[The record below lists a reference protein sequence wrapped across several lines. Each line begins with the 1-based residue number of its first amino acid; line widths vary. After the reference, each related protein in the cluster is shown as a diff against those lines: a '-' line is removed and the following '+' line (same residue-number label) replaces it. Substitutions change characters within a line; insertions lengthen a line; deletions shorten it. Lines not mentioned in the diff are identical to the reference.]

1 MGRMGQDY
9 QYPIDAWLQD
19 LEMELS
25 NAGEH
30 KKRVEFCRRILEMLD
45 WSFDDASNFKS
56 AIGEDDFA
64 QPIQQPIVKEKK
76 VYPNGP
82 CPCGRG
88 KKYKKCCG
96 RKK

>member
-56 AIGEDDFA
+56 AIGEELYA
-64 QPIQQPIVKEKK
+64 EGK
-76 VYPNGP
+76 VEQ
-82 CPCGRG
+82 
-88 KKYKKCCG
+88 G
-96 RKK
+96 RKRNSIMTYMMILHNRFSSQL

>member
-45 WSFDDASNFKS
+45 WSFDDANNFKS
-56 AIGEDDFA
+56 AIGEELYA
-64 QPIQQPIVKEKK
+64 EGK
-76 VYPNGP
+76 VEQ
-82 CPCGRG
+82 
-88 KKYKKCCG
+88 G
-96 RKK
+96 RKRNSIMTYMMILHSRFSSQL

>member
-9 QYPIDAWLQD
+9 QYSIDAWLQD

-56 AIGEDDFA
+56 AIGEELYA
-64 QPIQQPIVKEKK
+64 EGK
-76 VYPNGP
+76 VEQ
-82 CPCGRG
+82 
-88 KKYKKCCG
+88 G
-96 RKK
+96 RKRNSIMTYMMILHSRFSSQL

>member
-1 MGRMGQDY
+1 MESQDY

-30 KKRVEFCRRILEMLD
+30 KKRVEFCGRILEMLE

-56 AIGEDDFA
+56 AIGEELYA
-64 QPIQQPIVKEKK
+64 EGK
-76 VYPNGP
+76 VEQ
-82 CPCGRG
+82 
-88 KKYKKCCG
+88 G
-96 RKK
+96 RKRNSIMTYMMILHSRFSSQL